1 MTADV
6 LIPNNS
12 GALSESVAQ
21 WLKRRKLSQRT
32 AARGRVASILL
43 GGAEAKR

>member
-1 MTADV
+1 VTADV

-12 GALSESVAQ
+12 GALSVSAAQ
-21 WLKRRKLSQRT
+21 WSKRRTLSQRT
-32 AARGRVASILL
+32 AARWRVASILL